1 LGGADTVRARD
12 ASGMRWIVVPAA
24 CLILACGDVEP
35 PRVARA
41 QGPPPPQFV
50 NPPLVFTSHGSGVQV
65 WFRLDRPLRDN
76 EGALGEYR
84 RFEAT
89 IAIPGTVEDI
99 PGLYRDDLYPTCYS
113 QYLDGDIPP
122 GQDVNV
128 ALVLSRTVRLTATV
142 RAQLSGSPNLDQEV
156 LALLGCPANSATRR
170 CDGSIGA
177 ISVRSATNSSCR
189 RARAVMRS
197 VSRWANSGR
206 CYEKLCVTGHR
217 MNRGFRCDVELVG
230 EAAWQI
236 TCVRGKRIVRGYTAD

>member
-1 LGGADTVRARD
+1 
-12 ASGMRWIVVPAA
+12 MRWTVVLAA
-24 CLILACGDVEP
+24 CLIVACGDAEP
-35 PRVARA
+35 TMRVVPAE
-41 QGPPPPQFV
+41 GPPPPQFV
-50 NPPLVFTSHGSGVQV
+50 AAPLVFTSHGGGVHV

-76 EGALGEYR
+76 EGALREYG

-89 IAIPGTVEDI
+89 VAIPGTVEDI

-113 QYLDGDIPP
+113 QYLDGDVPP
-122 GQDVNV
+122 GQDVSL

-142 RAQLSGSPNLDQEV
+142 QAQLSDSPNLDGEV
-156 LALLGCPANSATRR
+156 RALLGCPVDSATRR
-170 CDGSIGA
+170 CGGSTGA
-177 ISVRSATNSSCR
+177 ISVRSATKTSCR

-197 VSRWANSGR
+197 VNRWANSGR

-217 MNRGFRCDVELVG
+217 MNRGFRCDVELIG